1 MGGAVMA
8 RRPTSQRKVTDTLL
22 LDIYER
28 LGKVE
33 TQNTQILENETRAA
47 DGRSKMYQAQ
57 EALRGDVREVNTKLD
72 AVTNRVTSMEP
83 DVTRMKGFRAQLAI
97 AVFIVTSA
105 VTGAINLVWI
115 GVTHFSEIKTAVR
128 EFLR

>member
-1 MGGAVMA
+1 MA
-8 RRPTSQRKVTDTLL
+8 KPIPSRRQITDTLL

-33 TQNTQILENETRAA
+33 TQNTQILENESRAA
-47 DGRSKMYQAQ
+47 DGRAKMYQAQ
-57 EALRGDVREVNTKLD
+57 EAIRGDMREVAGKLD
-72 AVTNRVTSMEP
+72 TVTHRVASMEP

-97 AVFIVTSA
+97 AVFVVTSA

-115 GVTHFSEIKTAVR
+115 GFTHFGDIKDALR